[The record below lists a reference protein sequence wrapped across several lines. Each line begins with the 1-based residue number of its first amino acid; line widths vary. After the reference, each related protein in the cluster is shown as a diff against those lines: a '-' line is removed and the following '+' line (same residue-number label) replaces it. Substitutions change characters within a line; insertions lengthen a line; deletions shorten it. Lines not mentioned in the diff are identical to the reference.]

1 MGAEVGEVEARFTS
15 NLSLLLFSNPPV
27 QWRCISL
34 VPIRETGATLVL
46 AVPVMSSIKLFE
58 LL

>member
-27 QWRCISL
+27 HWRCISL

-46 AVPVMSSIKLFE
+46 VCRTSYEFDQVI
-58 LL
+58 